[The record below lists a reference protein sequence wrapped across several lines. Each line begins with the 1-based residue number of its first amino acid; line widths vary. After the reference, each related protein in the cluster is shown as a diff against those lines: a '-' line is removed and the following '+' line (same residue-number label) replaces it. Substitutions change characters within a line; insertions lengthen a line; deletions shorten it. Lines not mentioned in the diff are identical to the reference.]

1 MLGKLP
7 PMLASIGKGVFR
19 IHNNMEYIQAE
30 NFLINNLRT
39 LRIAKESNKTR
50 VAKVDNNGDPTM
62 WYQTIRLFNQNYHA
76 KREIFQKSMGQSM
89 PKIEP
94 SKD

>member
-19 IHNNMEYIQAE
+19 INNNIDYIQAE

-39 LRIAKESNKTR
+39 LRIA
-50 VAKVDNNGDPTM
+50 
-62 WYQTIRLFNQNYHA
+62 
-76 KREIFQKSMGQSM
+76 
-89 PKIEP
+89 
-94 SKD
+94 